1 MNRMMTLKRVKN
13 VQMGFTLWE
22 LMIVLCLMGVLLGK
36 AVPHFYSSSNFVR
49 LEADLANREEIEG
62 AAQLYRI
69 DIGTFP
75 VSVSDLVN
83 LPDDIKEWRGPY
95 LPEIPVNPLDPKV
108 GYQIDNLGQVITI
121 NN

>member
-1 MNRMMTLKRVKN
+1 MTLKRVKN

-22 LMIVLCLMGVLLGK
+22 LMAVLCLMGVLLGA

-49 LEADLANREEIEG
+49 SEADLANREEIEG
-62 AAQLYRI
+62 AVQLYRI

-83 LPDDIKEWRGPY
+83 LPDNIKGWRGPY
-95 LPEIPVNPLDPKV
+95 LPEIPVNPFDPKV
-108 GYQIDNLGQVITI
+108 DYQIDKLGQVVTI
-121 NN
+121 SNW